1 MNAAPGYT
9 TKAVL
14 HLGARTRVLRAVRD
28 SDGRPVI
35 IKALRAE
42 HPTPREHAR
51 LRHEFELLGRFDDDR
66 ITRALELVDRGPQ
79 AALILEDIGGEPL
92 RPRIPD
98 DGFSLGEFLDLA
110 VRIAEALQVVHAQRV
125 LHKDIKPDN
134 IIVTADMTRV
144 PITDFSIASLLTEE
158 RPLAPEVLEGSLSYL
173 SPEQTGRMNRPV
185 DYRSDFYSLGVT
197 FYELLTG
204 TLPFR
209 AQDPLELVH
218 AHIARRPVPPDLVSD
233 AVPPLL
239 SKLVMRLLEKNAEDR
254 YQSLAGLLG
263 DLRRAREAHRE
274 SGEVVDFPLGLL
286 DRSERFSLS
295 TTLVGREAETALVMS
310 AFDRACAGG
319 NELILIGGPGG
330 IGKSALV
337 RELKRPL
344 AERRGAFVTGKFDA
358 LDHGAPYSALA
369 RALRELVLRI
379 LGAPEDRLR
388 EWRRALAGAL
398 GQNAQLVIQMI
409 PELVTLLGPQPPVP
423 KMPPAETANRFH
435 AALRQLIGAFA
446 RDDHPLAI
454 FLDDLQWADLATLT
468 LIEDLVG
475 DLHLAHILWIG
486 TYRDSEVSSHHP
498 LTRMRAAL
506 RESGASITE
515 ELLAPLSEADVG
527 QIVAGTLHMEVDA
540 VASLTG
546 AIHQSS
552 EGNPFF
558 VRALLEMLHE
568 ESALRFDRSLSAWTW
583 DMSQIE
589 AAALPDDVVALVTQ
603 RIERLAPTT
612 RELLRLAAGVG
623 ARFELH
629 LLCHL
634 AGLDPKAALGD
645 LWGALQAGLV
655 RPIGDDYK
663 FVGDEVHVVELEF
676 THDRVQQAA
685 YGLLDDDAR
694 LDLHLRIGR
703 RMLAD
708 QDASEEPVA
717 DAELFSLAGHFSQA
731 TARITARAERKRI
744 ATMMIRAA
752 ERAKLSTAYEAA
764 CGFLDAGARLLPASP
779 WIEEPALTAQLMREQ
794 VECEYLAGRPERAV
808 TIFGPLLVN
817 TRSTVGKAN
826 LYALRA
832 VLETNR
838 GDLAAATDAGRK
850 GLALFGYRPPAKA
863 TTLSV
868 LRAFARFQ
876 LLRGRTPATTILDL
890 PLLEDDERRAELEVT
905 MAMTAAAYFT
915 DTNLAS
921 VLLLRIANLSLRYG
935 ISDVTAYGLIGAGLV
950 MAGAFGRYAAAYE
963 LSQVAHQLDERFQN
977 VALSAKIKLFAAS
990 FTLPWTRPFA
1000 EVKLTLREAV
1010 ETGEANGD
1018 IITGV
1023 YAAVTEVFMMVLD
1036 GSPMDLLSERALALM
1051 PLIRRRGLEDQAAT
1065 LTFMTEL
1072 FGVLLQDPEGAVDD
1086 SVLRRLIVQL
1096 DEQRTPLA
1104 LFYQHLYL
1112 ALLRYMEADYERA
1125 YDAITEAV
1133 ARSKAAFGSPF
1144 IADLYFYECLIL
1156 CRRAPA
1162 TKARQRRADEG
1173 RLRAGIKAL
1182 TRWSRSAPGNFG
1194 ARLALIR
1201 GEAARRDGDDA
1212 AALKLYNEAIELAR
1226 EQRAPHIEAFAA
1238 ECALRSAVDRG
1249 LPIVARAFFREAVA
1263 AYRRWGAAAKIAWLA
1278 GELGVEPTA
1287 YDPTDT
1293 SPSSSSSSSSS
1304 MTRATSVV
1312 ALDLETVN
1320 RAARAISSEL
1330 EMDRLLTRLLTL
1342 LIENAAARRG
1352 VLLLNVDGQLRVEAE
1367 AVCDDAGIRV
1377 AVGQAQSPEEFASL
1391 PASVINLVIRTGS
1404 DVIIADAAQDPLHG
1418 ADPVLRARKVRS
1430 LLCTPIFHQ
1439 GALSCVLYLENELS
1453 PGVFTHRRL
1462 NLIRQL
1468 AAQVAISLTNARL
1481 YDSLNDARVAALA
1494 ADRVKT
1500 RFLMNMSHELRTPLN
1515 AILGFTEL
1523 ISESFAAGDTSTIE
1537 ADLHSV
1543 HRAGMRLLRS
1553 VSSILELT
1561 QIETDAREICPV
1573 RIDLDVL
1580 LPKLVAAFQDTAAVH
1595 DNTLTLEGE
1604 GPLPSLT
1611 TDESMLRYV
1620 LTSLLDNACRFTDGG
1635 SVSVQVRE
1643 VSVDGAPWIELSVAD
1658 TGPGIP
1664 EDTLPKLFT
1673 AFSQADDSP
1682 TRRYDGTGVSLAV
1695 AAHFCERLGGSV
1707 RVTSEPGQGSVFTV
1721 RLPRQR

>member
-1 MNAAPGYT
+1 MSSLPGYT
-9 TKAVL
+9 TGAVL
-14 HLGARTRVLRAVRD
+14 HVGARTRVFRGVRD

-35 IKALRAE
+35 IKALRCE
-42 HPTPREHAR
+42 HPSPREHAR
-51 LRHEFELLGRFDDDR
+51 LRHEFELLRRFDDDR

-79 AALILEDIGGEPL
+79 AALILEDIGGESL

-98 DGFSLGEFLDLA
+98 DGVDVSEFLDLA
-110 VRIAEALQVVHAQRV
+110 VRIAEALEVIHAQRV
-125 LHKDIKPDN
+125 LHMDIKPDN
-134 IIVTADMTRV
+134 IIVTADDMRV
-144 PITDFSIASLLTEE
+144 AITDFSIASVLTEE
-158 RPLAPEVLEGSLSYL
+158 RPLTPEVLEGSLSYI

-204 TLPFR
+204 ALPFR

-218 AHIARRPVPPDLVSD
+218 AHIARRPVPPDLLREEI
-233 AVPPLL
+233 PPLL
-239 SKLVMRLLEKNAEDR
+239 SRIVLRLLEKNAEDR

-263 DLRRAREAHRE
+263 DLRRAREADDDDRE
-274 SGEVVDFPLGLL
+274 IVDFPLGLL

-337 RELKRPL
+337 RELERPL
-344 AERRGAFVTGKFDA
+344 AERRGAFVAGKFDA

-379 LGAPEDRLR
+379 LGTPEDRLR
-388 EWRRALAGAL
+388 EWRRALTGAL

-409 PELVTLLGPQPPVP
+409 PELGTLLGPQPPVP

-475 DLHLAHILWIG
+475 GLELAHVLWIG
-486 TYRDSEVSSHHP
+486 TFRDSEVSSDHP
-498 LTRMRAAL
+498 LARMRAAL
-506 RESGASITE
+506 IQAGASLTE
-515 ELLAPLSEADVG
+515 KLLAPLSQANVG
-527 QIVAGTLHMEVDA
+527 QIIAGTLHMEVDA
-540 VASLTG
+540 VAPLTG
-546 AIHQSS
+546 AVHQSS

-568 ESALRFDRSLSAWTW
+568 ESVLRFDRALSRWTW

-603 RIERLAPTT
+603 RIQSLAPAT
-612 RELLRLAAGVG
+612 RELLRLAAGIG

-634 AGLDPKAALGD
+634 AGVDPKSALDD
-645 LWGALQAGLV
+645 LWGALRAGLV
-655 RPIGDDYK
+655 RPIGEDYK
-663 FVGDEVHVVELEF
+663 FVGDEVHVVEFEF

-685 YGLLDDDAR
+685 YGLLGDDAR
-694 LDLHLRIGR
+694 LDLHVRIGR

-708 QDASEEPVA
+708 QDATEEPFA
-717 DAELFSLAGHFSQA
+717 DAELFTLAGHLSQA
-731 TARITARAERKRI
+731 TARITARAEQKRI
-744 ATMMIRAA
+744 TAMMIRAA

-779 WIEEPALTAQLMREQ
+779 WIEEPTLTAQLMREQ

-808 TIFGPLLVN
+808 TLFGPLLVN
-817 TRSTVGKAN
+817 TRTVIGKAD

-838 GDLAAATDAGRK
+838 GDLAAALDAGRR
-850 GLALFGYRPPAKA
+850 GLALFGFRLPATA

-868 LRAFARFQ
+868 LRAFTRFQ
-876 LLRGRTPATTILDL
+876 LLRGRAPAATILDL
-890 PLLEDDERRAELEVT
+890 PLLGDDERRAELRVM
-905 MAMTAAAYFT
+905 MAMIAAAYFT

-921 VLLLRIANLSLRYG
+921 VLLLRIANLSLRHG
-935 ISDVTAYGLIGAGLV
+935 LSDVTAYGLIGAGLV

-963 LSQVAHQLDERFQN
+963 LSQVARRLNDRFAN
-977 VALSAKIKLFAAS
+977 AELSAKINLFAAS
-990 FTLPWTRPFA
+990 FTIPWVRPFA
-1000 EVKLTLREAV
+1000 EVKLALREAA
-1010 ETGEANGD
+1010 ETAAANGD
-1018 IITGV
+1018 IIFGV
-1023 YAAVTEVFMMVLD
+1023 YASVTEIFMMALD
-1036 GSPMDLLSERALALM
+1036 GSPLEHLSEQALALM
-1051 PLIRRRGLEDQAAT
+1051 PLLRRRRLEDQTAT
-1065 LTFMTEL
+1065 LSFMTEL
-1072 FGVLLQDPEGAVDD
+1072 FGELLRDPEGAVDD
-1086 SVLRRLIVQL
+1086 SGLTRLIAQL

-1104 LFYQHLYL
+1104 MFYQHLYL
-1112 ALLRYMEADYERA
+1112 ALLRYMEADYDRA
-1125 YDAITEAV
+1125 YAAITEAL

-1156 CRRAPA
+1156 TRRAPA
-1162 TKARQRRADEG
+1162 SKARQRRADKG
-1173 RLRAGIKAL
+1173 RIKAGLKAL
-1182 TRWSRSAPGNFG
+1182 TKWSRTAPSNFS
-1194 ARLALIR
+1194 ARLALVR

-1212 AALKLYNEAIELAR
+1212 AALRLYNDAIDLAR
-1226 EQRAPHIEAFAA
+1226 EQRAPQIEAFAA
-1238 ECALRSAVDRG
+1238 ECALRFSVDRG

-1263 AYRRWGAAAKIAWLA
+1263 AYRRWGAEAKIAWLA
-1278 GELGVEPTA
+1278 AEFDDLVVEPMA
-1287 YDPTDT
+1287 LDLADA
-1293 SPSSSSSSSSS
+1293 SPSSAAT

-1342 LIENAAARRG
+1342 LLENAAARRG

-1367 AVCDDAGIRV
+1367 AVCDDAGIQV
-1377 AVGQAQSPEEFASL
+1377 EVGQAQTLEEFAAL
-1391 PASVINLVIRTGS
+1391 PASVINLVVRTGS
-1404 DVIIADAAQDPLHG
+1404 DVIIADAAQDPLHS
-1418 ADPVLRARKVRS
+1418 ADPLLRARKVRS

-1462 NLIRQL
+1462 SVIRQL

-1523 ISESFAAGDTSTIE
+1523 IAESFAAGDTSTVE
-1537 ADLHSV
+1537 ADLQSV

-1561 QIETDAREICPV
+1561 QIETDAREIHPV
-1573 RIDLDVL
+1573 AIDLNVM
-1580 LPKLVAAFQDTAAVH
+1580 LPKLVSAFQDAAAVH
-1595 DNTLTLEGE
+1595 DNTLRIQVEA
-1604 GPLPSLT
+1604 PLPSLT

-1620 LTSLLDNACRFTDGG
+1620 LTTLLDNACRFTEGG
-1635 SVSVQVRE
+1635 SVTVRAHE
-1643 VSVDGAPWIELSVAD
+1643 VSVDDAPWLELSVAD
-1658 TGPGIP
+1658 TGHGIP
-1664 EDTLPKLFT
+1664 EDALPKLFT

-1695 AAHFCERLGGSV
+1695 TAHFCERLGGSV
-1707 RVTSEPGQGSVFTV
+1707 RVSSEPGAGSVFSV
-1721 RLPRQR
+1721 LLPRQR